1 MKKIISVF
9 ASLLALICFF
19 SCSNPSSIQTEDT
32 SYRVKLY
39 RVECG
44 VITKSTYNTALN
56 IVSKWDNFSYS
67 NCASLRSYLLHNTIS
82 DYTNVNDVT
91 IDEIKRGLKSK
102 GMSTREVE
110 NEIKVIKE
118 IGNEIIF
125 FNTIYGDDKKGWIYI
140 TE

>member
-9 ASLLALICFF
+9 ASLLVLICFF

-32 SYRVKLY
+32 SYRVQLY
-39 RVECG
+39 KVESG
-44 VITKSTYNTALN
+44 VITKSTYNTAWN
-56 IVSKWDNFSYS
+56 KISKWTNLSYS
-67 NCASLRSYLLHNTIS
+67 NCASLRKYLLDNTIS

-91 IDEIKRGLKSK
+91 INEIKRELKSH
-102 GMSTREVE
+102 GMSNREVE
-110 NEIKVIKE
+110 DEIKVIEE

-125 FNTIYGDDKKGWIYI
+125 FNIIYGDDKKGWVYI